1 MQLNLK
7 ELGLDYLDMALMH
20 FPIGNSN
27 GTASYDYVDTWR
39 NMEKLVTSKTA
50 RFIGISNFN
59 VEQVNDLLRSAT
71 IKPKVHQLETHP
83 YLQQTDFIAAH
94 KSANISVSAYAPLG
108 DTHAIYATMARMKRD
123 KPTPLLQNAVLADI
137 GKARNCTPAQVS
149 IAWNLRRG
157 VAVHPKAAN
166 PEHQKENFEAY
177 KCALTA
183 EDDTKIAA
191 LQREG
196 EVMRYWDICRTTL
209 RLPCYVGLEG
219 APAA

>member
-71 IKPKVHQLETHP
+71 IKPKSTSSRHTRICSRRTSSP
-83 YLQQTDFIAAH
+83 RTR
-94 KSANISVSAYAPLG
+94 APTSPSRHMHLWA
-108 DTHAIYATMARMKRD
+108 TRTPSMLPWHA
-123 KPTPLLQNAVLADI
+123 
-137 GKARNCTPAQVS
+137 
-149 IAWNLRRG
+149 
-157 VAVHPKAAN
+157 
-166 PEHQKENFEAY
+166 
-177 KCALTA
+177 
-183 EDDTKIAA
+183 
-191 LQREG
+191 
-196 EVMRYWDICRTTL
+196 
-209 RLPCYVGLEG
+209 
-219 APAA
+219 